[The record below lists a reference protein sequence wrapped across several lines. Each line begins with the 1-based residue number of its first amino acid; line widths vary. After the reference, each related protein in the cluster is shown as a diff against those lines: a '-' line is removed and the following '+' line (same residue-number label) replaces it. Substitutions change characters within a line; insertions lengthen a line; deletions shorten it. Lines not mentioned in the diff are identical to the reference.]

1 MVPDASGRR
10 SVLQISTYRWNQA
23 FDWALWI
30 RAAERIPV
38 PAGGLV
44 PGPLLINLPPEP
56 SGVSIPPGAALAE
69 GWRDWW
75 ESLARMP
82 RWQPDPLAGRP
93 PQLAYLPPDFPG
105 LSRYPELQRI
115 AVDRWREAHDW
126 HTARKAAGLD
136 RYQPQPRES
145 LLVLEIER
153 ELGRRVP
160 AFDLEFILLPVL
172 DEEIREVTPTRY
184 LVPESVYDGPQW
196 TDRLR
201 PLVRHLAT

>member
-1 MVPDASGRR
+1 MHLGGGPSWR
-10 SVLQISTYRWNQA
+10 ISTDRWNQA

-30 RAAERIPV
+30 RAAERIRV

-44 PGPLLINLPPEP
+44 PGPLLIDPAPEP
-56 SGVSIPPGAALAE
+56 FTGYGVDLTD
-69 GWRDWW
+69 GWRNWW

-82 RWQPDPLAGRP
+82 PWRPDQGTGP
-93 PQLAYLPPDFPG
+93 PPHLAYLPPDFPG
-105 LSRYPELQRI
+105 LAPYPELQRVT
-115 AVDRWREAHDW
+115 VDRWWEAHDW
-126 HTARKAAGLD
+126 HTARKAAGLE
-136 RYQPQPRES
+136 RFQPEPRES

-184 LVPESVYDGPQW
+184 LVAESVYDGPGW
-196 TDRLR
+196 TDWLR
-201 PLVRHLAT
+201 PLVVRLAA